1 MKKTMKA
8 KCIDSKL
15 EWYGETGIIRN
26 CIEEGPEYY
35 CYIIKFG
42 KKLVELHES
51 QVEVL

>member
-1 MKKTMKA
+1 MKTTMKV

-26 CIEEGPEYY
+26 CIEEELGDYS
-35 CYIIKFG
+35 YIIKFG